1 MPHIPNQP
9 LVGQGNTET
18 AHGIDKRLQHLWL
31 QIVYEDIRLNETHPS
46 QGTTLAR
53 LSAPLIILACA
64 QRDLQEIRW
73 DRLPPENLLTKSA
86 ELISWLQSHG
96 PSWCMNGLAAPFEL
110 YCVERVKATQ
120 SSLEEEF
127 TYNNGR
133 ILYME
138 SHVQEIAGTKKGS
151 SESFCS
157 PD

>member
-1 MPHIPNQP
+1 
-9 LVGQGNTET
+9 
-18 AHGIDKRLQHLWL
+18 
-31 QIVYEDIRLNETHPS
+31 
-46 QGTTLAR
+46 
-53 LSAPLIILACA
+53 
-64 QRDLQEIRW
+64 
-73 DRLPPENLLTKSA
+73 
-86 ELISWLQSHG
+86 
-96 PSWCMNGLAAPFEL
+96 MNGLVAPFEL

-127 TYNNGR
+127 TYNNGK